1 MSLFGRLRW
10 IALRA
15 RHGRRWEGASAYL
28 DGMLD
33 EDEAAAFAQGRETDA
48 AAREHFEDIQF
59 IARGLASLPQAEPP
73 RSFAL
78 APEDITAA
86 EPPAAIRQP
95 APKSL
100 RLATAGAAASIAALA
115 AVIAYDVLDTREEA
129 VYYLESAPVLQTERE
144 APQATTAML
153 ADFDQSEQ
161 AEAAPEEPP
170 APAVTAIEEAED
182 EEAASA
188 EFASDEP
195 ESPSRDARTIA
206 WNYREADQAAA
217 EQEAAAAPAAQAR
230 FAAQRTES
238 SADQDEALDEP
249 IAQPALL
256 AAEDQAAEATLAPA
270 AGEEDEE
277 PAPAGSAQA
286 EAALEEAEDEGLLM
300 ERGTEPVLL
309 AESVSAGDAGWETPV
324 QIALAI
330 IAAIAAAGAL
340 WIKARSPRRPPA

>member
-10 IALRA
+10 IVLRA
-15 RHGRRWEGASAYL
+15 RHGRRWERASAYL

-33 EDEAAAFAQGRETDA
+33 EDEAAAFAQARETDA

-73 RSFAL
+73 RSFELTA
-78 APEDITAA
+78 EDITAA

-129 VYYLESAPVLQTERE
+129 VFYLESAPVLQTERE
-144 APQATTAML
+144 APQTTTAML

-161 AEAAPEEPP
+161 AEAALEEPP
-170 APAVTAIEEAED
+170 AAAAT
-182 EEAASA
+182 EEAADA
-188 EFASDEP
+188 EVAADEP
-195 ESPSRDARTIA
+195 ESASSEAEAITWRSRE
-206 WNYREADQAAA
+206 EAQAAA
-217 EQEAAAAPAAQAR
+217 EQEAAATPAAQAR

-238 SADQDEALDEP
+238 SAGQDEAQDEP

-256 AAEDQAAEATLAPA
+256 AAEEQAEDAATLAPA
-270 AGEEDEE
+270 VIEEEEE
-277 PAPAGSAQA
+277 PAPAASAQP
-286 EAALEEAEDEGLLM
+286 EAVPEEAEDEGLLM

-309 AESVSAGDAGWETPV
+309 AESVSAGDAGWERPA

-330 IAAIAAAGAL
+330 IAALATAAAIWLA
-340 WIKARSPRRPPA
+340 IRRPRRART

>member
-15 RHGRRWEGASAYL
+15 RHGRRWERASAYL

-73 RSFAL
+73 RSFELTA
-78 APEDITAA
+78 EDITAA
-86 EPPAAIRQP
+86 EPPAAIRQA

-115 AVIAYDVLDTREEA
+115 AVIAYDVLDTGEEA
-129 VYYLESAPVLQTERE
+129 VFYLESAPMLQTERE

-161 AEAAPEEPP
+161 SEQSEQAEAAPEEPP
-170 APAVTAIEEAED
+170 ATAATEEAT
-182 EEAASA
+182 SA
-188 EFASDEP
+188 EVAADEP
-195 ESPSRDARTIA
+195 ESASSEAEAITWRSRE
-206 WNYREADQAAA
+206 EAQAAA
-217 EQEAAAAPAAQAR
+217 EQEAAAAPATQAR

-238 SADQDEALDEP
+238 SAEQEEP
-249 IAQPALL
+249 AAQPAP
-256 AAEDQAAEATLAPA
+256 AEAEEQAEDALLAPA
-270 AGEEDEE
+270 AVEEDEE
-277 PAPAGSAQA
+277 PVPAASAQP

-309 AESVSAGDAGWETPV
+309 AESVSAGDAGWERPA

-330 IAAIAAAGAL
+330 IAALAAAGAL

>member
-15 RHGRRWEGASAYL
+15 RHGRRWERASAYL

-33 EDEAAAFAQGRETDA
+33 EDEAAAFAQARETDA

-59 IARGLASLPQAEPP
+59 IARGLASLPQTEPP
-73 RSFAL
+73 RSFELTA
-78 APEDITAA
+78 EDITAA

-129 VYYLESAPVLQTERE
+129 VFYLESAPVLQTERE
-144 APQATTAML
+144 APQTTTAML

-161 AEAAPEEPP
+161 SEQAETALEEPP
-170 APAVTAIEEAED
+170 AAAAT
-182 EEAASA
+182 EEAADA
-188 EFASDEP
+188 EVAADEP
-195 ESPSRDARTIA
+195 ESASSEAEAITWRSRE
-206 WNYREADQAAA
+206 EAQAAA

-238 SADQDEALDEP
+238 SADQDEAQDEP

-256 AAEDQAAEATLAPA
+256 AAEDQAEDAATLAPA
-270 AGEEDEE
+270 VIEEEEE
-277 PAPAGSAQA
+277 PAPAASAQL
-286 EAALEEAEDEGLLM
+286 EAALEDAEDEGLLM

-309 AESVSAGDAGWETPV
+309 AESVSAGDAGWERPA
-324 QIALAI
+324 QIALAM
-330 IAAIAAAGAL
+330 IAALATAAAIWLA
-340 WIKARSPRRPPA
+340 IRRPRRART

>member
-15 RHGRRWEGASAYL
+15 RHGRRWERASAYL

-73 RSFAL
+73 RSFELTA
-78 APEDITAA
+78 EDITAA
-86 EPPAAIRQP
+86 EPPAAIRQA

-115 AVIAYDVLDTREEA
+115 AVIAYDVLDTGEEA
-129 VYYLESAPVLQTERE
+129 VFYLESAPVLQTERE

-153 ADFDQSEQ
+153 ADFEQSEQSEQSEQ
-161 AEAAPEEPP
+161 AEAALEEPP
-170 APAVTAIEEAED
+170 VAAAT

-188 EFASDEP
+188 EVAADEP
-195 ESPSRDARTIA
+195 ESASSEAAAITWRSRE
-206 WNYREADQAAA
+206 EAQAAA

-238 SADQDEALDEP
+238 SAEQDEPA
-249 IAQPALL
+249 AQPAP
-256 AAEDQAAEATLAPA
+256 AEAEEHALLAPA
-270 AGEEDEE
+270 AVEEDEE
-277 PAPAGSAQA
+277 PAPAASAQA

-309 AESVSAGDAGWETPV
+309 AESVSAGDSGWERPA